1 MPVTSSSALRPRARR
16 LIRTARVVSHVLVGA
31 ALAPTVLPLLAR
43 RRDPRRGDALVR
55 WWMRRLLRI
64 LNVRLELEGR
74 IHARDTLFV
83 CNHISWLDI
92 ICLRAV
98 LDVAFVSKDDVA
110 RWPVIGRMAA
120 YAGTIFLARG
130 RQDATSLTAETMTWA
145 LRQQRPILVFPEA
158 TTTDGSSVRPFFPRL
173 YQAAIRTRGT
183 VQAIALSYPHADGA
197 HPTVPFLGDDDLAS
211 HLWRLLA
218 EERISAKIVF
228 CAPLAA
234 TGMERRVLADQT
246 HYQVAAALGCAS
258 ANVQRDVI
266 AG

>member
-1 MPVTSSSALRPRARR
+1 MPATSSRPPELRLRR
-16 LIRTARVVSHVLVGA
+16 LVRVVRVAGHVCAGA
-31 ALAPTVLPLLAR
+31 VLAPTLLALLRR
-43 RRDPRRGDALVR
+43 RRDPRRADALVR

-64 LNVRLELEGR
+64 MNVRVELEGR

-83 CNHISWLDI
+83 CNHASWLDI

-110 RWPVIGRMAA
+110 RWPVIGKMAA
-120 YAGTIFLARG
+120 HAGTIFLARG

-145 LRQQRPILVFPEA
+145 LRQQRPILVFPEG
-158 TTTDGSSVRPFFPRL
+158 TTTDGSGVRPFFPRL

-183 VQAIALSYPHADGA
+183 VQAIALSYPHANGA

-218 EERISAKIVF
+218 EERVTAKIVF

-234 TGMERRVLADQT
+234 AGMERRVLAEQT
-246 HYQVAAALGCAS
+246 HFQVAAALGCAPT
-258 ANVQRDVI
+258 NVQRDVI
-266 AG
+266 SG